1 MKNSPRVLLAL
12 ASASVVM
19 VAVGANLAQAP
30 TQTSVRVW
38 TKTDSLAYARDKMEE
53 FAGKQFT
60 CLANLWGKES
70 GWDRTAH
77 NPVHSMG
84 MTAGGI
90 PQLLGMSPKT
100 TPAEQI
106 DRGLVYIYY
115 RYGTPCAAWGHW
127 QRKEWY

>member
-1 MKNSPRVLLAL
+1 MNKRRAL
-12 ASASVVM
+12 AGIASVAV
-19 VAVGANLAQAP
+19 VAVSVGANLAQAP

-53 FAGKQFT
+53 FAGRQFT

-70 GWDRTAH
+70 GWDPSAYNLVR
-77 NPVHSMG
+77 SMG
-84 MTAGGI
+84 MRAGGI
-90 PQLLGMSPKT
+90 PQVLGMSPKT
-100 TPAEQI
+100 APASQI

-127 QRKEWY
+127 QRKGWY